1 MQFTGCNTANAYFS
15 DMFKN
20 WFNFTNALL
29 LLAILIVSGTIVYS
43 QYIARQIAGK
53 ERAAVEAWVEAER
66 TILQATDTV
75 SINLATKI
83 ITENKSIPIIETNHL
98 DQPTGN
104 YVNIDEAAIKA
115 DTNYLKQRLNEFKL
129 YSKTPVEVKL
139 KEPDQT
145 VIRYYYG
152 QSKLLREA
160 KWYPIVQLLLVIM
173 FVMIV
178 IYSLRTRYK
187 SSQNQ
192 LWASMAKET
201 AHQLGTPVSSL
212 EGWLEILKEKNDS
225 KDIAV
230 EIAKD
235 VDRLQLITDRF
246 GKIGSTPKTELCH
259 PYDRVKAVMD
269 YMKKRSSEQVVFQLD
284 PGNTAELQCLLSP
297 TLFDWVFENLL
308 KNALDAM
315 DGKGSIQLTMSQ
327 SHQRLTILIKDSGK
341 GIPNGQW
348 KKVFQPGFTTKKRG
362 WGIGLSLSKRI
373 IEQYHNGQLYVVNS
387 ELGKGTVFGI
397 QLPIGA

>member
-1 MQFTGCNTANAYFS
+1 
-15 DMFKN
+15 MFKN
-20 WFNFTNALL
+20 WFNFTNGLF
-29 LLAILIVSGTIVYS
+29 LLAIIIVSGTIVYS
-43 QYIARQIAGK
+43 QYIARQIASK
-53 ERAAVEAWVEAER
+53 ERTAVEAWVEAER
-66 TILQATDTV
+66 TILQSTDTV

-83 ITENKSIPIIETNHL
+83 ITDNHNIPIIETNDL

-104 YVNIDEAAIKA
+104 YVNIDEAKIKA
-115 DTNYLKQRLNEFKL
+115 DTNYLKQRLQEFKL
-129 YSKTPVEVKL
+129 YSKTPIEVKL
-139 KEPDQT
+139 NNGDEA

-173 FVMIV
+173 FVLIV

-235 VDRLQLITDRF
+235 VNRLQLITDRF
-246 GKIGSTPKTELCH
+246 GKIGSTPKTALCN
-259 PYDRVKAVMD
+259 PSDRVQSVME
-269 YMKKRSSEQVVFQLD
+269 YMKKRSSEQVSFHLD
-284 PGNTAELQCLLSP
+284 SGNTAELQCLLSP

-315 DGKGSIQLTMSQ
+315 DGKGSIQITMSKNNQ
-327 SHQRLTILIKDSGK
+327 QLKILVKDSGK
-341 GIPNGQW
+341 GIPNSQW

-373 IEQYHNGQLYVVNS
+373 IEQYHNGQLFIVHS
-387 ELGKGTVFGI
+387 ELGKGTLFCI
-397 QLPIGA
+397 QLPIEA

>member
-104 YVNIDEAAIKA
+104 YVNIDEAAIQA
-115 DTNYLKQRLNEFKL
+115 DPNYLKQRLKEFKL

-139 KEPDQT
+139 KEPDQA

>member
-104 YVNIDEAAIKA
+104 YVNIDEAAIQA
-115 DTNYLKQRLNEFKL
+115 DPNYLKQRLNEFKL

-327 SHQRLTILIKDSGK
+327 AHQRLTILIKDSGK

>member
-1 MQFTGCNTANAYFS
+1 
-15 DMFKN
+15 MFKN
-20 WFNFTNALL
+20 WFNFTNALF
-29 LLAILIVSGTIVYS
+29 LLAIIIVSGTIVYS
-43 QYIARQIAGK
+43 QYIARQIASK
-53 ERAAVEAWVEAER
+53 ERTAVEAWVEAER
-66 TILQATDTV
+66 TILQSTDTV

-83 ITENKSIPIIETNHL
+83 ITDNHNIPIIETNDL

-104 YVNIDEAAIKA
+104 YVNIDEAKIKA
-115 DTNYLKQRLNEFKL
+115 DTNYLKQRLQEFKL
-129 YSKTPVEVKL
+129 YSKTPIEVKL
-139 KEPDQT
+139 NNGDEA

-173 FVMIV
+173 FVLIV

-235 VDRLQLITDRF
+235 VNRLQLITDRF
-246 GKIGSTPKTELCH
+246 GKIGSTPKTGLCN
-259 PYDRVKAVMD
+259 PSDRVQSVME
-269 YMKKRSSEQVVFQLD
+269 YMKKRSSEQVSFHLD
-284 PGNTAELQCLLSP
+284 AGNTAELQCLLSP

-315 DGKGSIQLTMSQ
+315 DGKGSIQITMSQ
-327 SHQRLTILIKDSGK
+327 NNQQLKILVKDSGK
-341 GIPNGQW
+341 GIPNSQW

-373 IEQYHNGQLYVVNS
+373 IEQYHNGQLFIVHS
-387 ELGKGTVFGI
+387 ELGKGTLFCI
-397 QLPIGA
+397 QLPIEA

>member
-104 YVNIDEAAIKA
+104 YVNIDEAAIQA

-230 EIAKD
+230 EIA
-235 VDRLQLITDRF
+235 
-246 GKIGSTPKTELCH
+246 
-259 PYDRVKAVMD
+259 
-269 YMKKRSSEQVVFQLD
+269 
-284 PGNTAELQCLLSP
+284 
-297 TLFDWVFENLL
+297 
-308 KNALDAM
+308 
-315 DGKGSIQLTMSQ
+315 
-327 SHQRLTILIKDSGK
+327 
-341 GIPNGQW
+341 
-348 KKVFQPGFTTKKRG
+348 
-362 WGIGLSLSKRI
+362 
-373 IEQYHNGQLYVVNS
+373 
-387 ELGKGTVFGI
+387 
-397 QLPIGA
+397 